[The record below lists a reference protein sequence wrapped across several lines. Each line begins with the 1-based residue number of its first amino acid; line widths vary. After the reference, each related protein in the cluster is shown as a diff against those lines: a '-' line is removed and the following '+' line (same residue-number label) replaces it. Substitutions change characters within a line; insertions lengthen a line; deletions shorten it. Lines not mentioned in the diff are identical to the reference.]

1 MQRDS
6 PGLVK
11 DGKEQS
17 SNNPNQLQ
25 AIISSNTE
33 EEGCQMAGMVEEITL
48 HNKPVTNLLA
58 FLDKQEI
65 IAKQDSSSR
74 ADKLIDDNDV
84 EKRDS

>member
-1 MQRDS
+1 
-6 PGLVK
+6 
-11 DGKEQS
+11 
-17 SNNPNQLQ
+17 
-25 AIISSNTE
+25 
-33 EEGCQMAGMVEEITL
+33 MAGMVEEITL